1 MFDFDVV
8 TGPTPPLCKLPEQ
21 DDPVPVAEAQ
31 DTPGRPETAE
41 PRQAQP
47 LRR

>member
-21 DDPVPVAEAQ
+21 EDPTPALQAQTPPVRPAEE
-31 DTPGRPETAE
+31 TPRE
-41 PRQAQP
+41 AQP

>member
-8 TGPTPPLCKLPEQ
+8 TGPTPPLCKLPE
-21 DDPVPVAEAQ
+21 PEEPAPAAQ
-31 DTPGRPETAE
+31 AQKRPAGPEDRKAVE
-41 PRQAQP
+41 AQP